1 MLFKKAKEVSEDIPE
16 QIQKA
21 NVTQWYA
28 SLSDQDKV
36 KTKRYLASADISSAH
51 SFLSSVAAAALTDE
65 NYAFAALV
73 CEECLKC
80 DMSDTQRFAV
90 IEMLID
96 AYIGSKRYDEAKEQ
110 CECNLSIY
118 PFVSPDIMKKNN
130 GSLPE
135 KLNCRNR
142 YIDIVVGIESGY
154 DEAFRLL
161 DRFFEMGLINEEDL
175 ALRKQ
180 SLKIH
185 RLQRSFDGVYTYT
198 YKN

>member
-1 MLFKKAKEVSEDIPE
+1 MLFRKAKEV
-16 QIQKA
+16 QKDVPKEISDA
-21 NVTQWYA
+21 NVKEWYS

-36 KTKRYLASADISSAH
+36 KTKRYLAGADVSSAH
-51 SFLSSVAAAALTDE
+51 SFLSSVAASALTDE

-73 CEECLKC
+73 CEECLRC
-80 DMSDTQRFAV
+80 DMSDTQRFDV

-110 CECNLSIY
+110 CERNLSMY
-118 PFVSPDIMKKNN
+118 PSVSPEIIKKNN

-142 YIDIVVGIESGY
+142 YIDIVVGVESGY

-161 DRFFEMGLINEEDL
+161 DRFFEMGLMSGEDL